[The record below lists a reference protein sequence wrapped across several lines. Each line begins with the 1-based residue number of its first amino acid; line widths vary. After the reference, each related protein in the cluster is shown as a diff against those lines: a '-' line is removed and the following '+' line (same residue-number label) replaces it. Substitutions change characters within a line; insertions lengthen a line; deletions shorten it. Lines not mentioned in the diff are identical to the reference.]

1 MDGYRY
7 MIERNRLMQTL
18 EQELAKLA
26 GQPDEQRQSETRR
39 LQAEFDRR
47 LAELYAEV
55 ATEFPGERAKKARPD
70 SDPH

>member
-7 MIERNRLMQTL
+7 MIERNRLMQKL
-18 EQELAKLA
+18 EEELAKLA
-26 GQPDEQRQSETRR
+26 ALPDEQKQGEASR

-47 LAELYAEV
+47 LADLYAQAV
-55 ATEFPGERAKKARPD
+55 QEFPGERKKKARPL

>member
-7 MIERNRLMQTL
+7 MIERNRLMQRL
-18 EQELAKLA
+18 EEDLAKLA
-26 GQPDEQRQSETRR
+26 SLPDEQKRAEMNR

-47 LAELYAEV
+47 LAELYAGV
-55 ATEFPGERAKKARPD
+55 AAEFPGERRKKARPL